1 MISPISLFSEL
12 KRQRLLLE
20 YISIVTPTYFKSN
33 FFNRLFYKK
42 VRKEHVS
49 QLPFLYTNKGLY
61 HLCDVGYMIKHQGNY
76 YLKRSQLPIFIASGK
91 KDKIKEYAKETKSL
105 LNEIGYRNI
114 DFRNYLEGTH
124 DLLQSEQK
132 DQLLHDLLLFFT
144 LSL

>member
-1 MISPISLFSEL
+1 
-12 KRQRLLLE
+12 
-20 YISIVTPTYFKSN
+20 
-33 FFNRLFYKK
+33 
-42 VRKEHVS
+42 
-49 QLPFLYTNKGLY
+49 
-61 HLCDVGYMIKHQGNY
+61 MIKHQGNY

-114 DFRNYLEGTH
+114 DFRSYLEGTH